1 MRTALIGHGGF
12 VASNLEAQAHFDE
25 KVDAHAADR
34 LRGRNFDLLVCTD
47 PGTRVKAHRDAAGD
61 RATLSRLT
69 DALARIQAARCLLI
83 STIDVYPRPEQVDED
98 APIEPATAHG
108 RHRRELELFCR
119 EKFAATVLRLPLPFG
134 PGLQEGVLFDLM
146 VGQRVED
153 IHPEGVYQHY
163 PVAHLW
169 RDANMALERG
179 IAELNLAT
187 EPIPTRELALR
198 CFGRE
203 LTEYPASA
211 PAVYDVR
218 SKHAPLWGGQPFGFL
233 YGKSRILDELTDF
246 IDRER
251 AL

>member
-1 MRTALIGHGGF
+1 MSTALIGHGGF
-12 VASNLEAQAHFDE
+12 VASNLDAQAHFDE

-34 LRGRNFDLLVCTD
+34 LHGRSFDLLVCTD
-47 PGTRVKAHRDAAGD
+47 PGTRAKAHRDPAGD
-61 RATLSRLT
+61 RAVISRLT
-69 DALARIQAARCLLI
+69 DALDRIQAARCLLI
-83 STIDVYPRPEQVDED
+83 STVDVYARPEQVDED
-98 APIEPATAHG
+98 ARIEPATAYG

-134 PGLQEGVLFDLM
+134 PGLRTGVLFELM
-146 VGQRVED
+146 VGLRLADV
-153 IHPEGVYQHY
+153 HPDGVYQHY
-163 PVAHLW
+163 PIAHLW
-169 RDANMALERG
+169 RDANIALERG

-187 EPIPTRELALR
+187 EPIATRELALQ

-203 LTEYPASA
+203 LTDYPSSA

-233 YGKSRILDELTDF
+233 YGKARILGEIAAF